1 METAKS
7 TVEGKHR
14 ADGKITLRI
23 FPRRRKPI
31 GCSRMDY
38 WICFY
43 DTEEKAYCIMIKVA
57 VNGYGTIG
65 KRVADA
71 VSAQP
76 DMEIIGVSKTKPGA
90 EAFVAKERGYPL
102 YIADITK
109 KEAFEKAGIP
119 VAGSV
124 EEMIQKA
131 DIVVDATPGGV
142 GVGNKALYEKYGK
155 KAIWQGGEDHE
166 VAGFSFNAS
175 CNYKDAIGR
184 QYARVVSCNT
194 TGLCR
199 IINLIDSAFG
209 VKKVRATMVRRG
221 GDPGDIK
228 RGPID
233 AIVLNPVTIPSHHGP
248 DVQSVL
254 PHINIVTSAMIV
266 PTTLMHMHFLNMELK
281 NPATKEQVIELIK
294 AHSRLGLIEKS
305 TGITST
311 AQLKEYTSDLLR
323 PRGDLWENG
332 IFKDSISVLDGT
344 DLYLF
349 QAIHQEA
356 DVVVETVDCIRAM
369 AGEVTSAAESIAIT
383 NKAVGLTAIR

>member
-1 METAKS
+1 
-7 TVEGKHR
+7 
-14 ADGKITLRI
+14 
-23 FPRRRKPI
+23 
-31 GCSRMDY
+31 
-38 WICFY
+38 
-43 DTEEKAYCIMIKVA
+43 MIKVA

-71 VSAQP
+71 VAAQP

-90 EAFVAKERGYPL
+90 EAFVALERGYPL
-102 YIADITK
+102 YIADISK

-142 GVGNKALYEKYGK
+142 GVSNKELYAKYQK

-166 VAGFSFNAS
+166 VAGFSFNSS
-175 CNYKDAIGR
+175 CNYADALGR
-184 QYARVVSCNT
+184 DTARVVSCNT

-199 IINLIDSAFG
+199 IINLIDTAFG

-233 AIVLNPVTIPSHHGP
+233 AIALNPVTIPSHHGP
-248 DVQSVL
+248 DVQSIL

-266 PTTLMHMHFLNMELK
+266 PTTLMHMHFLNMELEK
-281 NPATKEQVIELIK
+281 PATTEEVIELIK
-294 AHSRLGLIEKS
+294 SHSRLGLITKA

-311 AQLKEYTSDLLR
+311 AQLKELTTDMLR

-332 IFKDSISVLDGT
+332 IFQDSVSVQDGT

-369 AGEVTSAAESIAIT
+369 IGEVKTAAESIEIT

>member
-1 METAKS
+1 
-7 TVEGKHR
+7 
-14 ADGKITLRI
+14 
-23 FPRRRKPI
+23 
-31 GCSRMDY
+31 
-38 WICFY
+38 
-43 DTEEKAYCIMIKVA
+43 MIKVA

-71 VSAQP
+71 VAAQP

-90 EAFVAKERGYPL
+90 EAFVALERGYPL
-102 YIADITK
+102 YIADISK

-142 GVGNKALYEKYGK
+142 GVSNKELYAKYQK

-166 VAGFSFNAS
+166 VAGFSFNSS
-175 CNYKDAIGR
+175 CNYAEALGR
-184 QYARVVSCNT
+184 DTARVVSCNT

-199 IINLIDSAFG
+199 IINLIDTAFG

-233 AIVLNPVTIPSHHGP
+233 AIALNPVTIPSHHGP

-254 PHINIVTSAMIV
+254 PHIKIVTSAMIV
-266 PTTLMHMHFLNMELK
+266 PTTLMHMHFLNMELEK
-281 NPATKEQVIELIK
+281 EATKEEVIELIK
-294 AHSRLGLIEKS
+294 SHSRLGLITKA

-311 AQLKEYTSDLLR
+311 AQLKELTTDMLR

-332 IFKDSISVLDGT
+332 IFQDSVSIQDGT

-369 AGEVTSAAESIAIT
+369 IGEVKTAAESIAIT

>member
-1 METAKS
+1 
-7 TVEGKHR
+7 
-14 ADGKITLRI
+14 
-23 FPRRRKPI
+23 
-31 GCSRMDY
+31 
-38 WICFY
+38 
-43 DTEEKAYCIMIKVA
+43 MIKVA

-71 VSAQP
+71 VAAQP
-76 DMEIIGVSKTKPGA
+76 DMEVIGVSKTKPGA
-90 EAFVAKERGYPL
+90 EAFVALERGYPL
-102 YIADITK
+102 YIADISK

-142 GVGNKALYEKYGK
+142 GVSNKELYAKYQK

-166 VAGFSFNAS
+166 VAGFSFNSS
-175 CNYKDAIGR
+175 CNYAEALGR
-184 QYARVVSCNT
+184 DTARVVSCNT

-199 IINLIDSAFG
+199 IINLIDTAFG

-233 AIVLNPVTIPSHHGP
+233 AIALNPVTIPSHHGP

-254 PHINIVTSAMIV
+254 PHIKIVTSAMIV
-266 PTTLMHMHFLNMELK
+266 PTTLMHMHFLNMELEK
-281 NPATKEQVIELIK
+281 EATKEEVIELIK
-294 AHSRLGLIEKS
+294 SHSRLGLITKA

-311 AQLKEYTSDLLR
+311 AQLKELTTDMLR

-332 IFKDSISVLDGT
+332 IFQDSVSVQDGT

-369 AGEVTSAAESIAIT
+369 IGEVKTAAESIAIT

>member
-1 METAKS
+1 
-7 TVEGKHR
+7 
-14 ADGKITLRI
+14 
-23 FPRRRKPI
+23 
-31 GCSRMDY
+31 
-38 WICFY
+38 
-43 DTEEKAYCIMIKVA
+43 MIKVA

-71 VSAQP
+71 VAAQP

-90 EAFVAKERGYPL
+90 EAFVALERGYPL
-102 YIADITK
+102 YIADISK

-142 GVGNKALYEKYGK
+142 GVSNKELYAKYQK
-155 KAIWQGGEDHE
+155 KAIWQGGEDHD
-166 VAGFSFNAS
+166 VAGFSFNSS
-175 CNYKDAIGR
+175 CNYAEALGR
-184 QYARVVSCNT
+184 DTARVVSCNT

-199 IINLIDSAFG
+199 IINLIDTAFG

-233 AIVLNPVTIPSHHGP
+233 AIALNPVTIPSHHGP

-254 PHINIVTSAMIV
+254 PHIKIVTSAMIV
-266 PTTLMHMHFLNMELK
+266 PTTLMHMHFLNMELEK
-281 NPATKEQVIELIK
+281 EATKEEVIELIK
-294 AHSRLGLIEKS
+294 SHSRLGLITKA

-311 AQLKEYTSDLLR
+311 AQLKELTTDMLR

-332 IFKDSISVLDGT
+332 IFQDSVSVQDGT

-369 AGEVTSAAESIAIT
+369 IGEVKTAAESIAIT

>member
-1 METAKS
+1 
-7 TVEGKHR
+7 
-14 ADGKITLRI
+14 
-23 FPRRRKPI
+23 
-31 GCSRMDY
+31 
-38 WICFY
+38 
-43 DTEEKAYCIMIKVA
+43 MIKVA

-71 VSAQP
+71 VAAQP

-90 EAFVAKERGYPL
+90 EALVAVQRGYPL
-102 YIADITK
+102 YIADISK
-109 KEAFEKAGIP
+109 KPAFEKAGIT

-124 EEMIQKA
+124 EEMVKA
-131 DIVVDATPGGV
+131 ADVVVDATPGGV
-142 GVGNKALYEKYGK
+142 GVSNKALYEKYGK
-155 KAIWQGGEDHE
+155 KAIWEGGEDHE
-166 VAGFSFNAS
+166 VAGFSFNSS
-175 CNYKDAIGR
+175 CNYAEARGK
-184 QYARVVSCNT
+184 QFARVVSCNT

-199 IINLIDSAFG
+199 IINLIDKAFG

-281 NPATKEQVIELIK
+281 SPATKEQVLELIK
-294 AHSRLGLIEKS
+294 GHPRLGLITKAS
-305 TGITST
+305 GITST
-311 AQLKEYTSDLLR
+311 AQIKEYTSDLLR
-323 PRGDLWENG
+323 PRGDVWENG
-332 IFKDSISVLDGT
+332 IFEDSVSVLDGT

-356 DVVVETVDCIRAM
+356 DVVVETVDCIRAL
-369 AGEVTSAAESIAIT
+369 AGDAASAEESVAIT

>member
-1 METAKS
+1 
-7 TVEGKHR
+7 
-14 ADGKITLRI
+14 
-23 FPRRRKPI
+23 
-31 GCSRMDY
+31 
-38 WICFY
+38 
-43 DTEEKAYCIMIKVA
+43 MIKVA

-71 VSAQP
+71 VAAQP

-90 EAFVAKERGYPL
+90 EALVAVQRGYPL
-102 YIADITK
+102 YIADISK
-109 KEAFEKAGIP
+109 KPAFEKAGIP

-124 EEMIQKA
+124 EEMVQAA
-131 DIVVDATPGGV
+131 DVVVDATPGGV
-142 GVGNKALYEKYGK
+142 GVSNKALYEKYGK
-155 KAIWQGGEDHE
+155 KAIWEGGEDHE
-166 VAGFSFNAS
+166 VAGFSFNSS
-175 CNYKDAIGR
+175 CNYAEARGK
-184 QYARVVSCNT
+184 QFARVVSCNT

-199 IINLIDSAFG
+199 IINLIDKAFG

-281 NPATKEQVIELIK
+281 SPATKEQVLELIK
-294 AHSRLGLIEKS
+294 GHPRLGLITKAS
-305 TGITST
+305 GITST
-311 AQLKEYTSDLLR
+311 AQIKEYTSDLLR
-323 PRGDLWENG
+323 PRGDVWENG
-332 IFKDSISVLDGT
+332 IFEDSVSVLDGT

-356 DVVVETVDCIRAM
+356 DVVVETVDCVRAL
-369 AGEVTSAAESIAIT
+369 AGDVASAEESVAIT